1 MPFILLCVFAGFACF
16 VWVGRAVVVFV
27 VRAVPVSAQR
37 EIRSCF
43 FLGGCRGCL
52 YRGHCRRWACL
63 GGVGGSGGRM
73 GWGGG
78 CLVANP
84 SKFQIMFLGLHQPHK
99 LCLEINNQIVP
110 SSDTV
115 KFLGIDIDSKLSFDN
130 HVKAVCVK
138 ASRKVSAFSRVA
150 NFITFEQA
158 KLLYNSFIMSNF
170 GYCPLIWMF
179 CGKTANEE
187 INRIHKRALR
197 RLYNDFNSNFE
208 ELLARSGEKTVH
220 LQNLEKLLLEVFKS
234 LHQINP
240 AFMWELFERKEVNY
254 NLRNK
259 DLLRI
264 PKFQTITYGAN
275 SISYRGSYLWN
286 SIPDVVKSCERVLS
300 FKRKLREWNGRTCTC
315 RVCK

>member
-1 MPFILLCVFAGFACF
+1 M
-16 VWVGRAVVVFV
+16 
-27 VRAVPVSAQR
+27 
-37 EIRSCF
+37 
-43 FLGGCRGCL
+43 
-52 YRGHCRRWACL
+52 
-63 GGVGGSGGRM
+63 
-73 GWGGG
+73 
-78 CLVANP
+78 VANP

-115 KFLGIDIDSKLSFDN
+115 KLLGIDIDSKLSFDN
-130 HVKAVCVK
+130 HVKAVCAK

-179 CGKTANEE
+179 CGETANEE

-208 ELLARSGEKTVH
+208 EVLARSGEKTVH

-286 SIPDVVKSCERVLS
+286 SMPDVVKSCERVLS